1 MPYERPSNKFS
12 TWLAFDEFLWPD
24 GSFQF
29 SKNIDVRRNPSRI
42 QLAPR
47 VSLTDYS
54 TVKITAILWVDTTN
68 IFTFSSAGRVY
79 LNNVLAYTLTGAVT
93 NKEILNACI
102 FKSYMYIF
110 TPSGVH
116 RITIANAIAWAW
128 WGITENYINYAVTA
142 YVQPLDAGF
151 TSAVLDF
158 KNAAGVVTNF
168 SLTDRD
174 GNTVTGYA
182 LATISSG
189 YTQVTWWP
197 FANGPFT
204 ATYDFVPE
212 VWSRIPVLN
221 YYDSTL
227 YVALK
232 SIVMWYHPQLGA
244 TPDVGLLIEFE
255 NNQQIVWIT
264 AHDTQFSIYVQ
275 VDSQN
280 SRKYLRSGKG
290 TEPSAVVERSW
301 IVINNVGASEEFD
314 YVTTN
319 DPRSEISSIYKT
331 IWYQKSLVYEGKK
344 ANGNVLNGE
353 LHVLAMNQNLPIKK
367 DMCFVAAEQW
377 IYAAWFYYAGFPIC
391 TTREWQWATQIRP
404 WCWVVHNSYL
414 YVSLQNISNSTYYLA
429 KIDLNYEPAITSTSH
444 EASWELRQRVF
455 KGNRVTETK
464 TFAGI
469 EVGYEFIG
477 TQTVNAN
484 NWYIELYIRCNKR
497 GNRLKIRT
505 IDARSGTDINNMRC
519 IIDVNEISAAAIA
532 LSETTS
538 FLDWNVLDW
547 KVILYSWSAWLC
559 LPVVY
564 EVNVLYDIVNVNH
577 ARW

>member
-12 TWLAFDEFLWPD
+12 TWLSFDEFLGPD

-29 SKNIDVRRNPSRI
+29 SKNVDVRRNPSRI

-47 VSLTDYS
+47 VALTDYYS
-54 TVKITAILWVDTTN
+54 IKITAILWIDSSN

-79 LNNVLAYTLTGAVT
+79 LNNVLAYTLTAAVT

-116 RITIANAIAWAW
+116 RITIANAIAGAW
-128 WGITENYINYAVTA
+128 WWITENYINYAVVA
-142 YVQPLDAGF
+142 YVQPLDEGF

-158 KNAAGVVTNF
+158 KNSAWVVTNF

-174 GNTVTGYA
+174 GNTVTWYA
-182 LATISSG
+182 LATIWSW
-189 YTQVTWWP
+189 YTQITWGP

-212 VWSRIPVLN
+212 VGSRMPVLN

-232 SIVMWYHPQLGA
+232 SIVMWYHPQLSA
-244 TPDVGLLIEFE
+244 NPDVGLLIEFE
-255 NNQQIVWIT
+255 NNQQIVGIT

-290 TEPSAVVERSW
+290 TEPSAVVERSG
-301 IVINNVGASEEFD
+301 IVINNVWASEEYD

-319 DPRSEISSIYKT
+319 DPRNEISSIYKT
-331 IWYQKSLVYEGKK
+331 IWYQKSLIYEGKK
-344 ANGNVLNGE
+344 ANGSVLNGE
-353 LHVLAMNQNLPIKK
+353 LHVLAMNQSLPIKK
-367 DMCFVAAEQW
+367 DMCFVPAEQG
-377 IYAAWFYYAGFPIC
+377 IYAAGFYYSWFPIC
-391 TTREWQWATQIRP
+391 TTRERQRASQIRP
-404 WCWVVHNSYL
+404 RCAAVHNSYL
-414 YVSLQNISNSTYYLA
+414 YVSFQNISNSTYYVA
-429 KIDLNYEPAITSTSH
+429 KVDLNYEPAITSTSH
-444 EASWELRQRVF
+444 EASWELWQRIF
-455 KGNRVTETK
+455 RWNRITEEK
-464 TFAGI
+464 TFSGI
-469 EVGYEFIG
+469 EVWYEFIG
-477 TQTVNAN
+477 TKTVDAN
-484 NWYIELYIRCNKR
+484 NWYIELYIRCNKK

-505 IDARSGTDINNMRC
+505 IDARTGTDINSMRC
-519 IIDVNEISAAAIA
+519 IIDYNEISAAAIA

-547 KVILYSWSAWLC
+547 KVILYSGSAGLC

-564 EVNVLYDIVNVNH
+564 EVNVLYDLVNLNH
-577 ARW
+577 VRW